1 MIRLQPGAACLQ
13 GGTGVVLLLRFAAT
27 LLALVLVQ
35 AGLAVG
41 CHAQGVAWR
50 FAPEIDYGPFVYQDR
65 QGRLRGLSIDML
77 DEMRRQMAMP
87 VSILPARP
95 LAEQLAAV
103 RRGEVDFL
111 SSLRPTPERAQYLAF
126 SRPYVRVPA
135 VLVGRRSL
143 SRLDELRGRVVA
155 VGRGYAVE
163 THVRQF
169 HPDVLWQP
177 VDSDLEGLRRLLR
190 GEVEAL
196 VADVASVHFL
206 ASEHALSGFV
216 VGEPIGFE
224 YALSF
229 AWRLDRPDIGEAI
242 EESLRQ
248 IPSARRQ
255 ELLQRW
261 SVSAHVPTRQGLRL
275 WVERIGLALLLLG
288 LLLWIGV
295 GWRRRSLP
303 TRPDA
308 R

>member
-1 MIRLQPGAACLQ
+1 M
-13 GGTGVVLLLRFAAT
+13 VVLLRFVAS
-27 LLALVLVQ
+27 LLVLMLVQ
-35 AGLAVG
+35 GGLAG
-41 CHAQGVAWR
+41 ACHAQAASWR
-50 FAPEIDYGPFVYQDR
+50 FAPEVDYGPFVYQDR

-77 DEMRRQMAMP
+77 DEMRRQTPMP
-87 VSILPARP
+87 VIILPARP

-135 VLVGRRSL
+135 VLVGRRAL
-143 SRLDELRGRVVA
+143 SRIDELRGQAVA

-163 THVRQF
+163 AHVRQF
-169 HPDVLWQP
+169 HPEVRWQP
-177 VDSDLEGLRRLLR
+177 VDSDLEGLRKLLR

-206 ASEHALSGFV
+206 AAEHGLSGFV

-242 EESLRQ
+242 EEALRQ
-248 IPSARRQ
+248 IPAARRQ
-255 ELLQRW
+255 ALLQRW
-261 SVSAHVPTRQGLRL
+261 SVSTHVPTQAGLRL
-275 WVERIGLALLLLG
+275 WVERAGLGLLLLG
-288 LLLWIGV
+288 ALLWV
-295 GWRRRSLP
+295 GLQWQRRS
-303 TRPDA
+303 RP
-308 R
+308 RPRGGH